1 MLGRCL
7 ITLKSAMQEGEREE
21 EMEKERVRER
31 ENPVVDC
38 GNLAKLILER
48 ARSSITVN
56 SQRQVQESTLDFGQ
70 KRGAGRDREQT

>member
-7 ITLKSAMQEGEREE
+7 ITLKSAMQEGERDEE
-21 EMEKERVRER
+21 TEKEKKRER
-31 ENPVVDC
+31 VYAVVDC